1 MKCPSGG
8 GYYITRG
15 KMIRIFWDKKDEHTP
30 YVYTDDNGEE
40 VEFNRGRTL
49 ICVIRRNYHY
59 YHDTFTVNGDT
70 YGDGYFMDDY
80 LKDDIAARKQA
91 ETKAQQE
98 AEEAAEDLI
107 RVWRRLNRRP
117 R

>member
-1 MKCPSGG
+1 M
-8 GYYITRG
+8 
-15 KMIRIFWDKKDEHTP
+15 
-30 YVYTDDNGEE
+30 
-40 VEFNRGRTL
+40 EFNRGRTL
-49 ICVIRRNYHY
+49 ICLIRRNPDQ

-80 LKDDIAARKQA
+80 LKDVYAAREEA
-91 ETKAQQE
+91 EIKAQQE
-98 AEEAAEDLI
+98 AEEAAEDLV